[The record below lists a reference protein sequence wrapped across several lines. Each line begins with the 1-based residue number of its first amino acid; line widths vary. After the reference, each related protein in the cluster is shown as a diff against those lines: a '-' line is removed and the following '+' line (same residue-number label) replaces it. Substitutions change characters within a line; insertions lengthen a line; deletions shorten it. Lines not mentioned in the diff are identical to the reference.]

1 MLDARKAAILR
12 AVIEDHIE
20 TAEPVGSEALAHRLR
35 LGISPATIRNE
46 MAALEELGFLSHPH
60 TSAGR
65 VPTDQ
70 GYRLFVDAVLRET
83 RLTPQERARVR
94 RPVSVVTEGP
104 VRMAEEAAR
113 TLAAVTEYASVVSP
127 PRPGR
132 LVFKHVHFIPFRSTQ
147 VLAVLVTNAGVT
159 EGKVLDLE
167 ESLDAEELDRLSRV
181 VSRRLGGRLLGDI
194 TDELL
199 ADVVSEA
206 AWQQRVIQALAT
218 WLRRYLPIVQHRVFV
233 DGTANILKQ
242 PEFAD
247 ARIAQPVLVALEEAE
262 MFTDLLRQPA
272 VHPSGASG
280 ARAAGHDVWVTIGA
294 ENRFTALRG
303 CSIVAATY
311 GGTDRPAGAL
321 AIVGPTRMKYGKA
334 IAMVR
339 YLASGLSAALE
350 ETA

>member
-1 MLDARKAAILR
+1 MSANGDAVSILDARKEAILR

-20 TAEPVGSEALAHRLR
+20 TAEPVGSEALSHRMR
-35 LGISPATIRNE
+35 LGVSPATIRNE
-46 MAALEELGFLSHPH
+46 MAALEDLGFLSHPH

-65 VPTDQ
+65 VPTDH
-70 GYRLFVDAVLRET
+70 GYRLYVDAVLREA
-83 RLTPQERARVR
+83 RLTPRERARAR
-94 RPVSVVTEGP
+94 RPVSVLTEGP

-113 TLAAVTEYASVVSP
+113 TLASVTDYASVVSP

-132 LVFKHVHFIPFRSTQ
+132 LLFKHVHFIPFRSTQ
-147 VLAVLVTNAGVT
+147 VLAVIVTNAGVT
-159 EGKVLDLE
+159 EGKVLDLGE
-167 ESLDAEELDRLSRV
+167 PLDAEDLDRLSRM

-199 ADVVSEA
+199 AEVVAEA
-206 AWQQRVIQALAT
+206 AWQQRVIQALAA
-218 WLRRYLPIVQHRVFV
+218 WLRRYLPVVQRRVFV

-247 ARIAQPVLVALEEAE
+247 ARTAQPVLVALEEAE
-262 MFTDLLRQPA
+262 IFTDLLRQE
-272 VHPSGASG
+272 S
-280 ARAAGHDVWVTIGA
+280 ARQVWVTIGT
-294 ENRFTALRG
+294 ENRAIALHG

-311 GGTDRPAGAL
+311 GGQDHPAGAL

-339 YLASGLSAALE
+339 YLAHGLSAALE
-350 ETA
+350 DSA